1 MSHILKSQRDGEE
14 NKIDETEEEEY
25 PSDQDGEGYLKKR
38 VVYIPKFRNTR
49 TVKLRYGYT

>member
-25 PSDQDGEGYLKKR
+25 PSDQDGEGYLKKGLFI
-38 VVYIPKFRNTR
+38 YPHLEIQ
-49 TVKLRYGYT
+49 GQSS